1 MRRTTCFFVLV
12 TAACAQLAMAQDES
26 EVRMRKALVGRSVL
40 VKMDLPAIETG
51 IELYVD
57 DNDVSYAA
65 PVYNNLIKEF
75 GVAIKGQSRAR
86 ITAARIS
93 KRGIE
98 IDLDG
103 GGAPGPEWA
112 VGGLRLVEP
121 APVARSDRE
130 IELERQALGDQS
142 PGMATY
148 VRAEL
153 DYERQR
159 RLAQDERNRQAFENV
174 AHLRSQ
180 YIKENRKNWGAKV
193 IVVVR
198 STKSSI
204 TMRDMVKSLGKYVE
218 LLPIEKPAK

>member
-1 MRRTTCFFVLV
+1 MRKTFCLFVV
-12 TAACAQLAMAQDES
+12 VIAACSQLAIAQDES
-26 EVRMRKALVGRSVL
+26 EQKMRKALVGRAVI
-40 VKMDLPAIETG
+40 VKMDLPAIDSG
-51 IELYVD
+51 VELYVD

-75 GVAIKGQSRAR
+75 GVAIKNQSRAR
-86 ITAARIS
+86 ITGTRIS

-103 GGAPGPEWA
+103 GGLPGPDWV

-121 APVARSDRE
+121 APVAKSDRE
-130 IELERQALGDQS
+130 VELERQAGGDQS
-142 PGMATY
+142 PGMAAYT
-148 VRAEL
+148 RNEL
-153 DYERQR
+153 EYERQR
-159 RLAQDERNRQAFENV
+159 RQQQDERNRQAFENV

-180 YIKENRKNWGAKV
+180 YIQENRKNWGSKV

-198 STKSSI
+198 STKNSI

-218 LLPIEKPAK
+218 LLPLEKPAK